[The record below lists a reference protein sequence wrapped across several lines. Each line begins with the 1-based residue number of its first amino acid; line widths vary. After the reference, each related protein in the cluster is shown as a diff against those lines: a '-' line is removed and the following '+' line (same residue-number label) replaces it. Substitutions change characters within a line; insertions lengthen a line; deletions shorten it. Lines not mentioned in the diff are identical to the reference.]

1 MERPVYPFAAIVD
14 QDLLKLALL
23 AIAVNSKI
31 GGLLIRGEKGSG
43 KSMIVRALA
52 DVLPEIEVVADCPFN
67 CNPRDP
73 SEMCDSCRARFERGE
88 NLPVKKVKMR
98 VVTLPIGATE
108 DMVVGTIDIERVLK
122 EGLRAFE
129 PGILAKANRN
139 ILYIDEIN
147 LLPDHIVNIILDAAA
162 MGWNYVERENIS
174 ISHPARFILV
184 GTMNP
189 EEGDIRPQLL
199 DRLSICVDISGVED
213 PELRVEIISRNVEFS
228 RDPIGFRKKYKK
240 EQRLIRE
247 RIEYARKIVDAVE
260 IPRHIMYIIADMCS
274 QLRVD
279 GHRPDIVIAQTAI
292 ALAAL
297 EGRKTVDA
305 SDVRLASF
313 LALIHR
319 TREGGLLEPPTLED
333 IHEAF
338 MRAVKEAR
346 SRFKIKIKVKERTS
360 SDYIRSIIEAPLKVE
375 GGIPRAET
383 EQFFR

>member
-1 MERPVYPFAAIVD
+1 MKLVYPFSAVVN

-23 AIAVNSKI
+23 AVAVNPRI

-52 DVLPEIEVVADCPFN
+52 DVLPEIEVVADCPFR
-67 CNPRDP
+67 CNPHNP
-73 SEMCDSCRARFERGE
+73 LEMCDKCRARVESGE
-88 NLPVKKVKMR
+88 KLPIKKVKMQ

-108 DMVVGTIDIERVLK
+108 DMVVGTIDIEKAFRG
-122 EGLRAFE
+122 ERAFN
-129 PGILAKANRN
+129 PGILARANRN

-174 ISHPARFILV
+174 ISHPARFILI

-199 DRLSICVDISGVED
+199 DRLSICVDVRGIDD
-213 PELRVEIISRNVEFS
+213 PDLRVEIIKRNMEFS
-228 RDPIGFRKKYKK
+228 RDPVGFRERYE
-240 EQRLIRE
+240 EQQRNLRL
-247 RIEYARKIVDAVE
+247 RIEQAREILDKVE
-260 IPRHIMYIIADMCS
+260 IPEHILYMIARVCRE
-274 QLRVD
+274 LEVD

-297 EGRKTVDA
+297 DGRDIVDA
-305 SDVRLASF
+305 DDVRLASF
-313 LALIHR
+313 LALVHR
-319 TREGGLLEPPTLED
+319 TRKGGLLEPPSLEE
-333 IHEAF
+333 INEAF
-338 MRAVKEAR
+338 LKVLKEVK
-346 SRFKIKIKVKERTS
+346 SKFKIKVKLENRVS
-360 SDYIRSIIEAPLKVE
+360 ADYMQSILTGAIK
-375 GGIPRAET
+375 AEKSKATVKT